1 MGECFTPC
9 DLVLMINKY
18 ESLPTGDR
26 EPMSILE
33 AHDLT
38 HTYRVGG
45 REIRILDGVSL
56 SVETGEFLVIQ
67 GASGSGKSTLLS
79 LLSGLEKPVG
89 GRIRIDGRD
98 ITDLN
103 EDDLAPLRNTTIGFV
118 FQAYHLVPA
127 LTAIENVMFPA
138 ELRGDPAA
146 AEKAAA
152 LVERVGLEGRRDSF
166 PHQLSGGE
174 KQRIAICRALINAP
188 ALIFAD
194 EPTGNL
200 DSTSGQAILSLLRE
214 FQQERG
220 ATLVLVTHNPDIAA
234 TADRILKLVDGRLH
248 HELPHAA

>member
-1 MGECFTPC
+1 
-9 DLVLMINKY
+9 
-18 ESLPTGDR
+18 
-26 EPMSILE
+26 MSILE
-33 AHDLT
+33 AQHLSQ
-38 HTYRVGG
+38 TYRIGS
-45 REIRILDGVSL
+45 REIRVLDNVSL
-56 SVETGEFLVIQ
+56 SVAAGEFLVIQ

-79 LLSGLEKPVG
+79 LLSGLDKPG
-89 GRIRIDGRD
+89 RGRIRIDGRD
-98 ITDLN
+98 ITELK
-103 EDDLAPLRNTTIGFV
+103 EDDLAPIRNTTIGFV

-146 AEKAAA
+146 AEKAAT
-152 LVERVGLEGRRDSF
+152 LVERVGLEDRAESF

-188 ALIFAD
+188 AIIFAD

-200 DSTSGQAILSLLRE
+200 DSLSGRAILALLRE

-234 TADRILKLVDGRLH
+234 TADRVLKLVDGRLH